1 YEAKRNNTAN
11 DVVAIGYQAGRDN
24 TVANQ
29 FIIKQANINAV
40 PLIQGDFASGNVG
53 IGTSSPDASALLQ
66 VSSTSK
72 GFLPPVMTGSQA
84 EAISSPAT
92 GLMVFASSAGSGD
105 ITSAGWWG
113 YNGSNWIQLG

>member
-1 YEAKRNNTAN
+1 
-11 DVVAIGYQAGRDN
+11 
-24 TVANQ
+24 
-29 FIIKQANINAV
+29 
-40 PLIQGDFASGNVG
+40 
-53 IGTSSPDASALLQ
+53 
-66 VSSTSK
+66 
-72 GFLPPVMTGSQA
+72 MTGSQA